1 MQRYRLRAITAVPR
15 AFLATGRGVD
25 PLPSPG
31 PSTSIARKLTPKEL
45 ALEAV
50 IGRAL
55 LADRHRNIGD
65 EQLGVSGVRFS
76 APLSLAEPD
85 WTRVEVRIRRR
96 PAAVR

>member
-1 MQRYRLRAITAVPR
+1 MQRCRLRAITAVPR
-15 AFLATGRGVD
+15 AFLAKRPRSRSATF
-25 PLPSPG
+25 
-31 PSTSIARKLTPKEL
+31 ARAMHEHRSKLRPTEL

-55 LADRHRNIGD
+55 LADRRRNIGD

-85 WTRVEVRIRRR
+85 WTRIEVRIRRR